1 MGHLAAKARPVGGFG
16 DIAPR
21 PFNRQ
26 QHHLRAS
33 GGDDDVL
40 GFSHMSPDGKKGYRV
55 RV

>member
-1 MGHLAAKARPVGGFG
+1 MGYLAAKAPSSAQFG